1 MNTTASVLLQPDFMR
16 PAPLPVRALFA
27 LAGGLFPQTLAGFIV
42 GRMLRPRRGTRTLRP
57 EAVTGARILRIPHAG
72 QYLNAYLWGTQGPLV
87 LLVHGWEGWIDDM
100 SAFLPPLRRA
110 GFSVAALELPA
121 HGQSPLQTTDVHD
134 MAAALHSFAACADRE
149 LGRLHA
155 VIAHSLGAAATVKF
169 LAGRGTALPRVS
181 LIAPGGELAAELQR
195 LSRQLALPPACV
207 VALRQ
212 RLEAHYGLAIEH
224 CSSRRLAAQL
234 QVPAL
239 VVHDRRDRLVPFAE
253 GHALARELRGARF
266 IATDGLGHH
275 RILSDAALV
284 GQVSAF
290 CTRIDRPATIAA

>member
-1 MNTTASVLLQPDFMR
+1 MNTTAAVRLQPNLMK

-27 LAGGLFPQTLAGFIV
+27 LAGKLFPQTLAGFIA
-42 GRMLRPRRGTRTLRP
+42 GRMLRPRRGTRTLQP
-57 EAVTGARILRIPHAG
+57 EAVAGARLLRIAHG
-72 QYLNAYLWGTQGPLV
+72 EHHLNAYLWGTQGPLV

-100 SAFLPPLRRA
+100 GAFVPPLRRA

-121 HGQSPLQTTDVHD
+121 HGQSALQATDVHD
-134 MAAALHSFAACADRE
+134 IAAALHSFAAYADRE

-169 LAGRGTALPRVS
+169 LTRCSTALPRVS

-195 LSRQLALPPACV
+195 LSQQLALPPACV
-207 VALRQ
+207 AALRQ
-212 RLEAHYGLAIEH
+212 RLEAHYGLAIED

-239 VVHDRRDRLVPFAE
+239 VVHDRHDHLVPFAE
-253 GHALARELRGARF
+253 GHALARQLRGARF

-275 RILSDAALV
+275 RILSDTALV
-284 GQVSAF
+284 GQITAF
-290 CTRIDRPATIAA
+290 CTHITRLAVA